1 MMNLDEFELEDL
13 VLAALKSEIDTK
25 EIYISSAESVDNFL
39 LKDRLKFLGAEEEK
53 HQGFFEHLYK
63 RKFPDKELK
72 VPDTSPVPLPEI
84 KIVSESIPISE
95 MLKMAM
101 EAETAAHD
109 FYMNLAERFTGD
121 EATLKT
127 IKYIAKMELG
137 HFRLIE
143 TERTSVLEYE
153 YFEDAWPMM
162 HMGP

>member
-1 MMNLDEFELEDL
+1 MNLDEFDLEDL
-13 VLAALKSEIDTK
+13 VLAALKSEIDAK
-25 EIYISSAESVDNFL
+25 KIYLETADSVENFL

-63 RKFPDKELK
+63 RKFPDKGLK
-72 VPDTSPVPLPEI
+72 VPESSPVPLPEM
-84 KIVSESIPISE
+84 KAVSEKISISE
-95 MLKMAM
+95 MLKLAM

-109 FYMNLAERFTGD
+109 FYINLAEKFIGD

-143 TERTSVLEYE
+143 TERTSVMEYE

-162 HMGP
+162 HLGP